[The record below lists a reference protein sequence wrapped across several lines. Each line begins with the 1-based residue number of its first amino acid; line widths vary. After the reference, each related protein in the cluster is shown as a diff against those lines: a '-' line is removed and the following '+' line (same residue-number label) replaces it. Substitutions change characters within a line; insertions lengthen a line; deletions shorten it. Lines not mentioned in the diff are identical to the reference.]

1 MLLRNKLLTYNL
13 YLQAMTLI
21 FLQQEEQQRLQR
33 LQQAQRDAFASE
45 VLKEFDLGQLN
56 EIKDEYV
63 EEDEDQ
69 KDDIKLETK
78 NEIVEEEEEDA
89 LAKQRAALEAIKQ
102 RAALGTVS
110 LKMSTVTV
118 FDISIKEIDFF

>member
-1 MLLRNKLLTYNL
+1 M
-13 YLQAMTLI
+13 
-21 FLQQEEQQRLQR
+21 
-33 LQQAQRDAFASE
+33 
-45 VLKEFDLGQLN
+45 
-56 EIKDEYV
+56 

-110 LKMSTVTV
+110 LKMPTVTV
-118 FDISIKEIDFF
+118 FDISIKEIDFFNEMFLMSSYFDLNC

>member
-1 MLLRNKLLTYNL
+1 
-13 YLQAMTLI
+13 MTII

-56 EIKDEYV
+56 EIKDGFDQ
-63 EEDEDQ
+63 EDEDQ

-78 NEIVEEEEEDA
+78 NEIVEDEEEDA

-102 RAALGTVS
+102 RAALGKVS
-110 LKMSTVTV
+110 LKMSIVTI
-118 FDISIKEIDFF
+118 FGHEILVMKTICAKKWPSPPAHHL

>member
-1 MLLRNKLLTYNL
+1 
-13 YLQAMTLI
+13 MTII

-56 EIKDEYV
+56 EIKDGFDQ
-63 EEDEDQ
+63 EDEDQ

-78 NEIVEEEEEDA
+78 NEIVDDEEEDA

-102 RAALGTVS
+102 RAALGRVS
-110 LKMSTVTV
+110 LKMSKIPI
-118 FDISIKEIDFF
+118 FGLEILIKTN